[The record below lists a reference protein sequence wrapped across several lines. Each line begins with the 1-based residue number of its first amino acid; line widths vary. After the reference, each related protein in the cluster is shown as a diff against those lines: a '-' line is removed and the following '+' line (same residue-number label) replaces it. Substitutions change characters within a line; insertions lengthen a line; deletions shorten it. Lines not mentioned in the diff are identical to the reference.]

1 MDTLKTI
8 LTIQNEYTYK
18 HESDLEMEIS
28 NELLMEN
35 VTLGGKCRRS
45 LYWFKNLRCLEC
57 SKKKRKKK
65 EKRGRLKTRKDQA
78 SLEMKNNLF
87 NRNIFNTSSV

>member
-1 MDTLKTI
+1 MDTLRTI

-35 VTLGGKCRRS
+35 VTLGGKCRRF

-65 EKRGRLKTRKDQA
+65 GKERQAEDKKRPSFTRNEK
-78 SLEMKNNLF
+78 
-87 NRNIFNTSSV
+87 